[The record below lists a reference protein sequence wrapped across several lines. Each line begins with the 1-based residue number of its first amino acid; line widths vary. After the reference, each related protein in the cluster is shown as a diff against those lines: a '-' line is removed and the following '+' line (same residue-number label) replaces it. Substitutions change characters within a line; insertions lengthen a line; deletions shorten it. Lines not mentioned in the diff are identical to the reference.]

1 MSHVC
6 SRVNFVGF
14 LLLVGSFPEGIYVNI
29 LHLIGSFHDILFFIG
44 SFTEGTYLN
53 ILHLIGSFTAGRVS
67 DPDPGFKFLLSWSLI
82 LFSNLSRSGSGS
94 WILSKKVL

>member
-53 ILHLIGSFTAGRVS
+53 ILHLIGSFTVGRVS
-67 DPDPGFKFLLSWSLI
+67 DPDSGLKFLLIWI
-82 LFSNLSRSGSGS
+82 RIRFSNLSGSGPGS
-94 WILSKKVL
+94 WILGKKVL